1 MNGSSP
7 LFRQWQLLRAI
18 AAGRGEAT
26 IKSLSAA
33 TGMSDKTIRRDVA
46 LLKSV
51 GFPLEER
58 AGEFGR
64 KTYGVE
70 VSGVPQLE
78 FAYDEALALYLCR
91 RGAVGFEGTFVA
103 EAVGAAFK
111 KIEISLGRRAARYVE
126 TMLNR
131 IVHTQLGTDYSG
143 QAELLDRLFI
153 AIEEDRAVF
162 LTYRSQRSTEPVTYD
177 VYPYRLIDHRGA
189 LYLFGH
195 SPDHGES
202 RTWKV
207 DRMLDAQPTEVRFQR
222 PTDAVIG
229 AQLSGSFGIFS
240 GRGDIKVRIRFAV
253 SAARYVN
260 ERKMHAS
267 QTVIMQPDGTATVE
281 FRLSNT
287 TEIRAWALSFG
298 AAAEV
303 LEPEE
308 LRAEILREIEAQSL
322 IYSASLRSR
331 APSRKQK
338 RSKPRS
344 TPR

>member
-1 MNGSSP
+1 MSGSSP

-18 AAGRGEAT
+18 AAGNREAT
-26 IKSLSAA
+26 IKSLSAS
-33 TGMSDKTIRRDVA
+33 TGMSDKTIRRDIA
-46 LLKSV
+46 LLKDV
-51 GFPLEER
+51 GFPVEEK
-58 AGEFGR
+58 AHEFGR
-64 KTYGVE
+64 KTYALTTP
-70 VSGVPQLE
+70 SVPQLQ

-91 RGAVGFEGTFVA
+91 RSAVGFEGTFVA
-103 EAVGAAFK
+103 EAVATAFK
-111 KIEISLGRRAARYVE
+111 KIETSLGRRAARYVE
-126 TMLNR
+126 TMLSR
-131 IVHTQLGTDYSG
+131 VVQTQLGTDYSD

-222 PTDAVIG
+222 PNDEVIG
-229 AQLSGSFGIFS
+229 TQLSGSFGVFS
-240 GRGDIKVRIRFAV
+240 GRGDVPVRIRFAAG
-253 SAARYVN
+253 AARYVS
-260 ERKMHAS
+260 EKKMHAS
-267 QTVIMQPDGTATVE
+267 QTVESQPDGTAIAE

-287 TEIRAWALSFG
+287 TEVKAWALSFG

-308 LRAEILREIEAQSL
+308 LRIEI
-322 IYSASLRSR
+322 
-331 APSRKQK
+331 
-338 RSKPRS
+338 SKELQLLVQTYQ
-344 TPR
+344 TPRQTSKSAKARIR